1 MKNKKIAP
9 LIFVIVVVGVF
20 YFIYRAFISESLQES
35 QIDQQIEL
43 FEKMKSDGLK
53 EFTSQTISNQ
63 EFHFSSVSNPIV
75 ILNFWASWCGPCV
88 EEFPSLIKMVQSFKG
103 QVALVA
109 VSLDTDEDQ
118 MKEFLKSYNTA
129 NANIF
134 LLKDPDFQLA
144 RSLGTYKLPESY
156 VLDNKRILLRKISG
170 SVNWSS
176 KEMIHYLKSLFNQ
189 PVKQND

>member
-1 MKNKKIAP
+1 
-9 LIFVIVVVGVF
+9 
-20 YFIYRAFISESLQES
+20 
-35 QIDQQIEL
+35 
-43 FEKMKSDGLK
+43 
-53 EFTSQTISNQ
+53 
-63 EFHFSSVSNPIV
+63 
-75 ILNFWASWCGPCV
+75 
-88 EEFPSLIKMVQSFKG
+88 MVQSFKG